1 MAEKPTD
8 AKERAGG
15 EQAKGRD
22 RSKAAA
28 SAGSLAVKNSQGK

>member
-1 MAEKPTD
+1 MAEKAPTD

-22 RSKAAA
+22 RTKAAEA
-28 SAGSLAVKNSQGK
+28 AGKLAVKNSK